1 MSVSVEFHFDFGSP
15 NSYYSHRVIPAI
27 EERTGVKFQYYP
39 ILLGGVFKATT
50 NKSPMEQLAGVRN
63 KPEYNALE
71 TKRFVARHKLD
82 NFRFNPYFPI
92 NTLSIMRGAIYTLNN
107 GNGDDY
113 IEAMYRCMWEQELNM
128 ADASVIQQ
136 ALVDAGLPAEEI
148 IVGTTDP
155 EIKQQLIRNTTDS
168 VERGTFGSPTFFVG
182 KEIFFGKDKL
192 RDVEEEILECL

>member
-39 ILLGGVFKATT
+39 ILLGGIFKATN

-168 VERGTFGSPTFFVG
+168 VERVTFGSPTFFVG